1 MAAMMVATRAIRRYE
16 VFLKTKNLIKYAAI
30 KAAIRYVILFSFEK
44 AQFILVYREKLKAY
58 K

>member
-1 MAAMMVATRAIRRYE
+1 MAATTMAARTMRRYE
-16 VFLKTKNLIKYAAI
+16 VFLKTKNLTKYAAT

-44 AQFILVYREKLKAY
+44 IQFILVYREKLKAY